1 MGIRGRIGP
10 GRDAGVGGK
19 PFANLVAPFVV
30 RRAGKPAAA
39 FASEGQR
46 IGDRLGPIAPARF
59 DRPAERPPFELHP
72 DAPFERIEMLVE
84 AVVRYEPQ
92 LGLNAMEQPVKHY
105 LLAYIGI
112 LLREHVQGEAEP
124 PQPAPG
130 DGAVRETRKAGW
142 RPLRFRLACGTRSG
156 RLVNDHH
163 RTTERHTPQPARVS
177 LAELRG
183 FLEIALGELLV
194 GPVHPQPLR
203 RQAARAGIAR

>member
-1 MGIRGRIGP
+1 M
-10 GRDAGVGGK
+10 K
-19 PFANLVAPFVV
+19 PSL
-30 RRAGKPAAA
+30 R
-39 FASEGQR
+39 
-46 IGDRLGPIAPARF
+46 
-59 DRPAERPPFELHP
+59 H
-72 DAPFERIEMLVE
+72 
-84 AVVRYEPQ
+84 EPQ
-92 LGLNAMEQPVKHY
+92 LGLNAMEQPVKHH

-142 RPLRFRLACGTRSG
+142 RPLRFRLACRTRSG

-183 FLEIALGELLV
+183 FLEIALGELWLD
-194 GPVHPQPLR
+194 LR
-203 RQAARAGIAR
+203 LRSRRSAQQHEQE